1 MWRRNDGFQPA
12 LGGTRNLGSSPVTE
26 RAHLVGKG
34 GQQRDDKAQ
43 AHSQEAWG
51 GGAHGTRAD
60 QAPKG
65 HETQAA
71 GTAGGGAGTGPLET
85 HKLETALEE
94 EKAPASQPKVRGEAG
109 VGGKMAGDTDACL
122 GRLLRLP

>member
-1 MWRRNDGFQPA
+1 MTASSQHWAGRGT
-12 LGGTRNLGSSPVTE
+12 LG
-26 RAHLVGKG
+26 AHLSRNGPIWWGKVASSEMTKPRRTARKPG
-34 GQQRDDKAQ
+34 
-43 AHSQEAWG
+43 G